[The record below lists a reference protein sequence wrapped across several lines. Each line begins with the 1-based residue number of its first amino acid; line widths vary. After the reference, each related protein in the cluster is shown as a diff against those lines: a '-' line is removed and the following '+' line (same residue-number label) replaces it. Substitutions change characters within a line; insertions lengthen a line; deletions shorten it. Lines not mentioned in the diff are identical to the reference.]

1 MTPADEIDA
10 LYGLPLDAFTK
21 ARNDL
26 ARRLRSEGRRDE
38 AAEVASLQKP
48 SLPAWVVNQLAR
60 ERRDHV
66 GALLAA
72 AKAIKGGA
80 DGADEEFRKAADG
93 LVRAARELLEAQGR
107 RASDA
112 VLKEVATTLRAT
124 AAEPPKDLETAR
136 LTESRESS
144 GFDALAGVTIAPGS
158 KRAPAKATKTAK
170 PSVDRAA
177 VDRARRALTE
187 ARNEGARLGAGRPPC
202 GTRGASGAGSS
213 STRPRRASRTPS
225 GDSSRCAP
233 AGRGVR
239 GPVTG

>member
-60 ERRDHV
+60 ERRDDV

-124 AAEPPKDLETAR
+124 AAVAPKELETAR

-144 GFDALAGVTIAPGS
+144 GFDALAGVTIAPGT

-187 ARNEGARLGAGRPPC
+187 ARNEAREARRRAPPRTERRVGR
-202 GTRGASGAGSS
+202 GSS